1 MAIFFVAQRDP
12 AGLPGPVPM
21 VYSLVMEK
29 REKGMVSVVIPTYNR
44 AKTIERALDSAL
56 AQDYGNKEI
65 LVVDDGSTDH
75 TPHILAR
82 YKNQIRVL
90 TQANKGVSAARN
102 AAIKISRGE
111 FVALLDS
118 DDWWENTKL
127 SCQVRFF
134 ENHPRAV
141 ICQTQEIWIRNGKRV
156 NPRKKHEKLSGMI
169 FEPSLELCLVSPSA
183 VMIRAGVFKEKGLF
197 KESFPVC
204 EDYDLWLRITMDTPV
219 HLIDRPLTVKTGG
232 HKDQLSASHS
242 QDRYRI
248 ASILDLLESGRLS
261 RDQRRCA
268 KRVLENKCQI
278 FGNGCIKRGKHQEGA
293 YYLALARQI
302 RQT

>member
-1 MAIFFVAQRDP
+1 MKKMAIFFVAQRDP

-134 ENHPRAV
+134 ENH
-141 ICQTQEIWIRNGKRV
+141 
-156 NPRKKHEKLSGMI
+156 
-169 FEPSLELCLVSPSA
+169 
-183 VMIRAGVFKEKGLF
+183 
-197 KESFPVC
+197 
-204 EDYDLWLRITMDTPV
+204 
-219 HLIDRPLTVKTGG
+219 
-232 HKDQLSASHS
+232 
-242 QDRYRI
+242 
-248 ASILDLLESGRLS
+248 
-261 RDQRRCA
+261 
-268 KRVLENKCQI
+268 
-278 FGNGCIKRGKHQEGA
+278 
-293 YYLALARQI
+293 
-302 RQT
+302 